1 MEKKKIWQVVAGVIA
16 VLICGIFYL
25 CTNKQPGDSTVVT
38 EKYADETE
46 TISSQSSSAKVYV
59 DIGGEVKNPGVYI
72 FDEEPRLVD
81 VIQKA
86 GGLTKKADSSSI
98 NQAQIV
104 PDGTQITI
112 AGKNKSKKTKTAADE
127 SSSGNSA
134 NSVSGG
140 NTANDISTSSTQKI
154 NINTASKEELTTLSG
169 IGESRAKQIVAY
181 REENGNFGKIEDIM
195 NVSGIKEGIFNKIKD
210 DITV

>member
-1 MEKKKIWQVVAGVIA
+1 
-16 VLICGIFYL
+16 L
-25 CTNKQPGDSTVVT
+25 CANKQPGDSTVVT

-112 AGKNKSKKTKTAADE
+112 AGKNKSKKAKTAADE
-127 SSSGNSA
+127 SSSGDSA
-134 NSVSGG
+134 NGVS
-140 NTANDISTSSTQKI
+140 ASSAQKI
-154 NINTASKEELTTLSG
+154 NINTASKEQLTTLSG